1 MNCHRFINQHTR
13 ADTELQYHSAVPCLP
28 RDCFCNSLQNLAQKE
43 ARTPVALCH
52 LHAFAFR
59 ATVLH
64 SLKHKPVLNCSKT
77 KLAGSC
83 SSNQILLR
91 DCRAPKTPKFSSPA
105 SNYVEQKTL
114 THPFSWSRL
123 REDLSQVTLSLPK
136 SWTGVFNFKRAEW
149 LWSAQPPLKRL
160 WGPGARSL
168 FRDDNY
174 HCEHKKEGSALLTVA
189 KCST

>member
-43 ARTPVALCH
+43 ARTPVALCY

-64 SLKHKPVLNCSKT
+64 ILKHKPVLNCSKT

-91 DCRAPKTPKFSSPA
+91 DCRAPQNSQILISTIKLCGTENTYSSIFL
-105 SNYVEQKTL
+105 K
-114 THPFSWSRL
+114 PF
-123 REDLSQVTLSLPK
+123 
-136 SWTGVFNFKRAEW
+136 A
-149 LWSAQPPLKRL
+149 
-160 WGPGARSL
+160 
-168 FRDDNY
+168 
-174 HCEHKKEGSALLTVA
+174 
-189 KCST
+189 